1 MKTDFDLDFDV
12 LVAQGTHPSMSTAQ
26 KLSKIGNADF
36 RRSLFDHRWD
46 DADELITC
54 QSWLSRLSFI
64 RLRGTA
70 L

>member
-36 RRSLFDHRWD
+36 RGSLFPSD
-46 DADELITC
+46 D
-54 QSWLSRLSFI
+54 
-64 RLRGTA
+64 RGTA